1 LEEQVMSQMPANA
14 QLSPDGQW
22 WWDGA
27 QWQPV
32 PQLHD
37 TPGVH
42 VQHGQTPHEIE
53 MPPDGGFNPGSYPVA
68 TDAEVRNALLAELG
82 KRLGEH
88 QIATLSAL
96 TAFREGAQG
105 HIENLDSGEATYD
118 FGPVVGALETAMKMA
133 FPEVG
138 PAIEA
143 IGVTK
148 TLLEFDIA
156 MVQAYDGH
164 ADLTMGDAK
173 QKLSNSLHKLVE
185 GYADQSQHAWD
196 KSKAKLPAL
205 VEEVLSD
212 LDDKTMTVEPGF
224 IGGVCDYAGVPD
236 SAGTYQIVRQQLEYD
251 FFGVYEGV
259 RAQLQNAKGGD
270 HVSQIGWEHDAYA
283 EEKRLYK
290 EDGEKAWNEAYDEHS
305 APR

>member
-1 LEEQVMSQMPANA
+1 MSQMPANA
-14 QLSPDGQW
+14 PLSEDGQW

-32 PQLHD
+32 PALPAI
-37 TPGVH
+37 PGVH

-68 TDAEVRNALLAELG
+68 TDADVRNALLLELG

-88 QIATLSAL
+88 QVATLSAL
-96 TAFREGAQG
+96 TAFREAAQS
-105 HIENLDSGEATYD
+105 HIDSLDSGEATYD
-118 FGPVVGALETAMKMA
+118 FGPVVGALETATKIA
-133 FPEVG
+133 FPEVA

-148 TLLEFDIA
+148 TLLEFDVA

-164 ADLTMGDAK
+164 ADMTMGDAK
-173 QKLSNSLHKLVE
+173 QKLSNSLHQLVG

-196 KSKAKLPAL
+196 ASKAKLPDL

-212 LDDKTMTVEPGF
+212 LDDKTMTVEPSF
-224 IGGVCDYAGVPD
+224 IKAVCDYAGIPD
-236 SAGTYQIVRQQLEYD
+236 SAGTYQIVRQQLEND
-251 FFGVYEGV
+251 FFSVYEGV
-259 RAQLQNAKGGD
+259 RAQLENAKGGD
-270 HVSQIGWEHDAYA
+270 HVSQIGWEHDARV
-283 EEKRLYK
+283 EEQRLYK
-290 EDGEKAWNEAYDEHS
+290 EDGEKAWKEAYDES

>member
-1 LEEQVMSQMPANA
+1 MSQMPANA
-14 QLSPDGQW
+14 PLSEDGQW

-27 QWQPV
+27 KWQPV
-32 PQLHD
+32 PELPAI
-37 TPGVH
+37 PGVH

-68 TDAEVRNALLAELG
+68 NDAEVRNALLAELG

-105 HIENLDSGEATYD
+105 HIDNLESGEAAYD
-118 FGPVVGALETAMKMA
+118 FGPVVGALETATKMV
-133 FPEVG
+133 FPEVA
-138 PAIEA
+138 PALEA
-143 IGVTK
+143 VGVMK
-148 TLLEFDIA
+148 TLLEFDVA
-156 MVQAYDGH
+156 MVQAYDGQ

-173 QKLSNSLHKLVE
+173 QKLSNSLHQLV
-185 GYADQSQHAWD
+185 GNYADQSQHAWD
-196 KSKAKLPAL
+196 AGKAKLPDL

-212 LDDKTMTVEPGF
+212 LDDKTMTLEPGF
-224 IGGVCDYAGVPD
+224 IKAVCDYAGIPD
-236 SAGTYQIVRQQLEYD
+236 SAGTYQTVRQQLEYD

-270 HVSQIGWEHDAYA
+270 HESQIGWEHDAYV
-283 EEKRLYK
+283 EEQRLYK
-290 EDGEKAWNEAYDEHS
+290 EDGERAWKEAYDES
-305 APR
+305 AQR